1 METQQTMKPYVIGLD
16 LGGTNSVFGI
26 VDSRGEIKATTAIKT
41 QAYNRVEDYVKA
53 SVEALQAIID
63 EVGGIDTIKGMGIGA
78 PNANYYEGTIEYAP
92 NIVWAHESV
101 VPLASMFEQ
110 ALGVPVAIH
119 HERRQCCGCGRDDLW
134 CGKGHEKLHHA
145 HAGHGCRFGYC
156 GQWTV
161 GLWLRRLCR

>member
-1 METQQTMKPYVIGLD
+1 METQETMKPYVIGLD

-41 QAYNRVEDYVKA
+41 QAYNQVEDYVKA
-53 SVEALQAIID
+53 SVEALQVIID

-92 NIVWAHESV
+92 NLVWAHDSV

-110 ALGVPVAIH
+110 ALGVPVAITNDANAAAVG
-119 HERRQCCGCGRDDLW
+119 EMTYGVARGMKNIIMLTLGTGVDSNIIVN
-134 CGKGHEKLHHA
+134 
-145 HAGHGCRFGYC
+145 
-156 GQWTV
+156 GQMV
-161 GLWLRRLCR
+161 YG